1 MSWHLSGE
9 YFESCSCDVL
19 CPCITSQAQAS
30 PTPGYCSFVMGLKI
44 EQGEHQGARLDGL
57 NVAILGWA
65 NGPMAM
71 GDSSGEVY
79 LDSRATPP
87 QRTALEDLMSGRA
100 GGAPAAL
107 SGFMPKFLGFKTA
120 AISYSAD
127 GNTKRLSI
135 EGVGQQEVSGL
146 PGMGGETLVLTKTGH
161 PIADDIAVARA
172 TSATFKDEH
181 FTIDNT
187 GKNGHFA
194 PFNWKG

>member
-1 MSWHLSGE
+1 
-9 YFESCSCDVL
+9 
-19 CPCITSQAQAS
+19 
-30 PTPGYCSFVMGLKI
+30 MGLKI
-44 EQGEHQGARLDGL
+44 EQGEHQGTRLDGL

-65 NGPMAM
+65 NGPMAK

-79 LDSRATPP
+79 LDNRATPP

-107 SGFMPKFLGFKTA
+107 SGFMPRFLGFKTA